1 MWKKEGEKF
10 LFSYYVVKVREYMK
24 LSHAYEGKH
33 QVKNWPTSPKQQL
46 RPKFIVGK

>member
-1 MWKKEGEKF
+1 
-10 LFSYYVVKVREYMK
+10 MK

-33 QVKNWPTSPKQQL
+33 QVKNLPTSPKQQL